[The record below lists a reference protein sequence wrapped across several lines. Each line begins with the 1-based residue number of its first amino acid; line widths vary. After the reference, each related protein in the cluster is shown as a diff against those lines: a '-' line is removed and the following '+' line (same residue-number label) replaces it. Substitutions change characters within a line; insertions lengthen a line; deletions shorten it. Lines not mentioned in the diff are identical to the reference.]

1 MKINNK
7 DSISSLIDKNR
18 LPEHVAIIMDG
29 NGRWAQSQ
37 GLPRIMGHQ
46 AGIKSVKK
54 ITRAANDIGIKALTL
69 YAFST
74 ENWSRPE
81 TEITGLMTLLCK
93 FLKIEVES
101 LNKQNVQLRFM
112 GRIHQLPELVQKE
125 LALSIEKT
133 AMNSGLILNIAL
145 NYSGRADIV
154 DGVSRLVADIHAGK
168 IQANEINEVMF
179 QKYLSTSDLPEVDLL
194 IRTSGE
200 MRISNF
206 LLWEIA
212 YTEIWLT
219 PVYWPAF
226 NREHFYQALID
237 YQKRKRRFGGTVALQ
252 GKGEKR
258 D

>member
-1 MKINNK
+1 MKTNNE
-7 DSISSLIDKNR
+7 DSIFSLIDKSR

-29 NGRWAQSQ
+29 NGRWAQSK
-37 GLPRIMGHQ
+37 GLPRIIGHRE
-46 AGIKSVKK
+46 GIKSVKR

-112 GRIHQLPELVQKE
+112 GRIHQLPELVQNE
-125 LALSIEKT
+125 LALSTKKT

-154 DGVSRLVADIHAGK
+154 DAVSYLAADIHAGK
-168 IQANEINEVMF
+168 IQANEINEAMF
-179 QKYLSTSDLPEVDLL
+179 QRYLSTSDLPEVDLL

-226 NREHFYQALID
+226 NQEHFYQALID
-237 YQKRKRRFGGTVALQ
+237 YQKRKRRFGGTVAL
-252 GKGEKR
+252 
-258 D
+258 

>member
-1 MKINNK
+1 MKTNNE
-7 DSISSLIDKNR
+7 DSIFSLIDKNR

-29 NGRWAQSQ
+29 NGRWAQSK
-37 GLPRIMGHQ
+37 GLPRIIGHRE
-46 AGIKSVKK
+46 GIKSVKR

-125 LALSIEKT
+125 LARSTEKT

-154 DGVSRLVADIHAGK
+154 DAVSYLAADIHAGK
-168 IQANEINEVMF
+168 IQANEINEAMF
-179 QKYLSTSDLPEVDLL
+179 QRYLSTSDLPEVDLL

-226 NREHFYQALID
+226 NQEHFYQALID
-237 YQKRKRRFGGTVALQ
+237 YQKRKRRFGGTVAL
-252 GKGEKR
+252 
-258 D
+258 